1 MGSNDSSPIMG
12 DAVGLDV
19 TSKPAPVG
27 DGVIGAS
34 VPLPYVG
41 DGVVLFVPESLPE
54 DVGLGVVLF
63 VPGSLPED
71 VGLGVTPPFS
81 DCDIVGLGVV
91 PPSDAVGAADT
102 GGLVFGLGV
111 VPPSDAVGAA
121 TGGSVVA
128 VPESLPED
136 VGLGVTPSY
145 SDCDIVG
152 LGVVPP
158 SDAVGGATGG
168 SVTT

>member
-12 DAVGLDV
+12 DVVGLDV

-41 DGVVLFVPESLPE
+41 GGVVLFVPESLPE

-63 VPGSLPED
+63 VPESLPED
-71 VGLGVTPPFS
+71 VGLGVTLPFS

-91 PPSDAVGAADT
+91 SPSDAAVGAADT
-102 GGLVFGLGV
+102 GG
-111 VPPSDAVGAA
+111 
-121 TGGSVVA
+121 
-128 VPESLPED
+128 
-136 VGLGVTPSY
+136 
-145 SDCDIVG
+145 
-152 LGVVPP
+152 
-158 SDAVGGATGG
+158 
-168 SVTT
+168 SVTACAAAADNDGENVGHAYYFRWIRHCKKGKVR

>member
-12 DAVGLDV
+12 DVVGLGV

-41 DGVVLFVPESLPE
+41 DDVVPPSLVVFVPESLPEDVGLGVVLFVPESLPE
-54 DVGLGVVLF
+54 DVGLGVVVF
-63 VPGSLPED
+63 VPESLPED

-91 PPSDAVGAADT
+91 S
-102 GGLVFGLGV
+102 
-111 VPPSDAVGAA
+111 PSDAVGAA
-121 TGGSVVA
+121 TGGSVTTCA
-128 VPESLPED
+128 AADNDGE
-136 VGLGVTPSY
+136 
-145 SDCDIVG
+145 IVG
-152 LGVVPP
+152 HAYYFRLKR
-158 SDAVGGATGG
+158 
-168 SVTT
+168 

>member
-12 DAVGLDV
+12 DVVGLGV

-41 DGVVLFVPESLPE
+41 DDVVPPSLVVFVPE
-54 DVGLGVVLF
+54 
-63 VPGSLPED
+63 SLPED

-91 PPSDAVGAADT
+91 PPSDAVGAA
-102 GGLVFGLGV
+102 
-111 VPPSDAVGAA
+111 
-121 TGGSVVA
+121 TGGSVA
-128 VPESLPED
+128 AAADNDGE
-136 VGLGVTPSY
+136 
-145 SDCDIVG
+145 IVG
-152 LGVVPP
+152 HAYLSRYSTLAKKVR
-158 SDAVGGATGG
+158 
-168 SVTT
+168 